1 MVKKQIY
8 FFLGGGLYNS
18 VIKPFGNKTRAKLG
32 IYTINSCYIT
42 VHDTSFRK
50 GYLKINKYE
59 VSSGIFSGEFE
70 CTLIGD
76 GCTDTVRIT
85 NGRFDKKM

>member
-8 FFLGGGLYNS
+8 FFLGGGLYNG

-32 IYTINSCYIT
+32 IYRINSCYIT